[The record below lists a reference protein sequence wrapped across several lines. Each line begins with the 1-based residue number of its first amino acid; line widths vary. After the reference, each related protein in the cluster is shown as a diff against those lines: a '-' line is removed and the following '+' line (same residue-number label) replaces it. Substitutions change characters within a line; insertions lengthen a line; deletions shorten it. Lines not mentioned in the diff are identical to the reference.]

1 MPLNTTDA
9 ELRTAAAVDLAEKL
23 RLESRQITELR
34 ELFRNM
40 AEDMEAFVAV
50 TGEPPR
56 ATIYEDDWRGLLARQ
71 ARRVS
76 NEFSGQVTDFLE
88 EAPED
93 ESIIEEL
100 AIIAALTGLTVTERI
115 DQIRNEIRRQNQA
128 FVTNEVTT
136 NTRLI
141 TATNQREMDA
151 AVLSSRAAILD
162 EGRTPTNAEVA
173 STSSRDFR
181 DRGFARSPTI
191 ASTLTQQIAEGVK
204 HIEIEELLNARNGIP
219 AVVAGIDQIEEDNRR
234 WITVGDERVRS
245 SHRAVDFQ
253 KAQDGGWVVQGEF
266 LRFPG
271 DPFRGS
277 ASNIINCR
285 CSAQPVI
292 E

>member
-1 MPLNTTDA
+1 
-9 ELRTAAAVDLAEKL
+9 
-23 RLESRQITELR
+23 
-34 ELFRNM
+34 
-40 AEDMEAFVAV
+40 
-50 TGEPPR
+50 
-56 ATIYEDDWRGLLARQ
+56 
-71 ARRVS
+71 
-76 NEFSGQVTDFLE
+76 
-88 EAPED
+88 
-93 ESIIEEL
+93 
-100 AIIAALTGLTVTERI
+100 
-115 DQIRNEIRRQNQA
+115 
-128 FVTNEVTT
+128 
-136 NTRLI
+136 
-141 TATNQREMDA
+141 MDA

-173 STSSRDFR
+173 RTSSRDFR